1 MSSMMVTR
9 DLSYVPKLRNRH
21 PPPPT
26 TYRRIRSGLYSYLR
40 SVETAMIK
48 KLPSYEL
55 FIDGA
60 EDGMK
65 IVSGIFPPLVA
76 VLTAAYMLR
85 ASGTLDL
92 IVSLLSPIT
101 NLIPAEVMPLALI
114 RPISGSGATGI
125 LTEILN
131 NYGADSEVGRIASVI
146 MGSTET
152 TFYCLCVY
160 FAKTRVKHNL
170 KAVPFA
176 AVGDIVGILTA
187 AILIK
192 LVKF

>member
-1 MSSMMVTR
+1 MI
-9 DLSYVPKLRNRH
+9 YVIPAIIL
-21 PPPPT
+21 
-26 TYRRIRSGLYSYLR
+26 IILIVAL
-40 SVETAMIK
+40 AK

-60 EDGMK
+60 QEGMK
-65 IVSGIFPPLVA
+65 IVLGIFPPLVA

-92 IVSLLSPIT
+92 IISLLSPVT
-101 NLIPAEVMPLALI
+101 KYIPAEVMPLALI
-114 RPISGSGATGI
+114 RPLSGSGAIGI

-131 NYGADSEVGRIASVI
+131 VHGADSEIGRIASVI

-176 AVGDIVGILTA
+176 AAGDIVGIVMA
-187 AILIK
+187 VILIR
-192 LVKF
+192 FANF

>member
-1 MSSMMVTR
+1 MI
-9 DLSYVPKLRNRH
+9 YVIPL
-21 PPPPT
+21 
-26 TYRRIRSGLYSYLR
+26 IIALVLI
-40 SVETAMIK
+40 TAMIK

-60 EDGMK
+60 EEGMK

-92 IVSLLSPIT
+92 I
-101 NLIPAEVMPLALI
+101 IPAEVMPLALI

>member
-1 MSSMMVTR
+1 
-9 DLSYVPKLRNRH
+9 
-21 PPPPT
+21 
-26 TYRRIRSGLYSYLR
+26 
-40 SVETAMIK
+40 MIYIIPAIIAIVLIAALAK

-60 EDGMK
+60 EEGMK
-65 IVSGIFPPLVA
+65 IVAGIFPPLAA

-92 IVSLLSPIT
+92 IISFLSPIT
-101 NLIPAEVMPLALI
+101 GFIPAEVMPLALI
-114 RPISGSGATGI
+114 RPISGSGAIGI
-125 LTEILN
+125 LSEILN
-131 NYGADSEVGRIASVI
+131 THGADSEIGRIASVI

-176 AVGDIVGILTA
+176 ATGDIVGILMA
-187 AILIK
+187 VILIK
-192 LVKF
+192 LVKI

>member
-1 MSSMMVTR
+1 MI
-9 DLSYVPKLRNRH
+9 YVIPAIIL
-21 PPPPT
+21 
-26 TYRRIRSGLYSYLR
+26 IILIVAL
-40 SVETAMIK
+40 AK

-60 EDGMK
+60 QDGMK
-65 IVSGIFPPLVA
+65 IVLGIFPPLLA

-92 IVSLLSPIT
+92 IISFLSPVT
-101 NLIPAEVMPLALI
+101 GFIPAEVMPLALI
-114 RPISGSGATGI
+114 RPLSGSGAIGI

-131 NYGADSEVGRIASVI
+131 THGADSEIGRIASVI

-170 KAVPFA
+170 RAVPFA
-176 AVGDIVGILTA
+176 AAGDIVGIVMA
-187 AILIK
+187 VILIR
-192 LVKF
+192 FANF

>member
-1 MSSMMVTR
+1 MI
-9 DLSYVPKLRNRH
+9 YVIPL
-21 PPPPT
+21 
-26 TYRRIRSGLYSYLR
+26 IIALVLI
-40 SVETAMIK
+40 TAMIK

-60 EDGMK
+60 EEGMK

-101 NLIPAEVMPLALI
+101 NLIPAEVMPLA
-114 RPISGSGATGI
+114 

>member
-1 MSSMMVTR
+1 MI
-9 DLSYVPKLRNRH
+9 YVIPL
-21 PPPPT
+21 
-26 TYRRIRSGLYSYLR
+26 IISLVLI
-40 SVETAMIK
+40 TAMIK

-92 IVSLLSPIT
+92 IVS
-101 NLIPAEVMPLALI
+101 EVMPLALI

>member
-1 MSSMMVTR
+1 MI
-9 DLSYVPKLRNRH
+9 YVIPL
-21 PPPPT
+21 
-26 TYRRIRSGLYSYLR
+26 IIALILI
-40 SVETAMIK
+40 TAMIK

-55 FIDGA
+55 FIDGV

-65 IVSGIFPPLVA
+65 IVLGIFPPLVA

>member
-1 MSSMMVTR
+1 
-9 DLSYVPKLRNRH
+9 
-21 PPPPT
+21 
-26 TYRRIRSGLYSYLR
+26 
-40 SVETAMIK
+40 
-48 KLPSYEL
+48 
-55 FIDGA
+55 
-60 EDGMK
+60 
-65 IVSGIFPPLVA
+65 
-76 VLTAAYMLR
+76 
-85 ASGTLDL
+85 
-92 IVSLLSPIT
+92 
-101 NLIPAEVMPLALI
+101 MPLALI

-176 AVGDIVGILTA
+176 AVGDIVGIIDGGYFVKVGKILTNLIIYLKNSNFYIYIIKKNRI
-187 AILIK
+187 ILSA
-192 LVKF
+192 

>member
-1 MSSMMVTR
+1 MI
-9 DLSYVPKLRNRH
+9 YVIPAVIALVL
-21 PPPPT
+21 
-26 TYRRIRSGLYSYLR
+26 IYSLVKR
-40 SVETAMIK
+40 
-48 KLPSYEL
+48 LPAYEI

-65 IVSGIFPPLVA
+65 IVLGIFPPLVA

-92 IVSLLSPIT
+92 LVSLLSPIK

-125 LTEILN
+125 LAEILSAH
-131 NYGADSEVGRIASVI
+131 GADSLIGRLASVI

-160 FAKTRVKHNL
+160 FAKTRVKHNIR
-170 KAVPFA
+170 AIPFA

-187 AILIK
+187 AILIN
-192 LVKF
+192 LLNF

>member
-1 MSSMMVTR
+1 MI
-9 DLSYVPKLRNRH
+9 YVIPAVIALVL
-21 PPPPT
+21 
-26 TYRRIRSGLYSYLR
+26 IYSLVKR
-40 SVETAMIK
+40 
-48 KLPSYEL
+48 LPSYEI
-55 FIDGA
+55 FIGGV

-65 IVSGIFPPLVA
+65 IVVGIFSPLVA

-92 IVSLLSPIT
+92 LVSLLSPIK

-125 LTEILN
+125 LAEILSAH
-131 NYGADSEVGRIASVI
+131 GADSLIGRLASVI

-160 FAKTRVKHNL
+160 FAKTRVKHNMR
-170 KAVPFA
+170 AIPFA
-176 AVGDIVGILTA
+176 AVGDIIGILTA
-187 AILIK
+187 AVLIK
-192 LVKF
+192 LLNF

>member
-1 MSSMMVTR
+1 
-9 DLSYVPKLRNRH
+9 
-21 PPPPT
+21 
-26 TYRRIRSGLYSYLR
+26 
-40 SVETAMIK
+40 MIYIIPAIIAIVLIAALAK

-60 EDGMK
+60 EEGMK
-65 IVSGIFPPLVA
+65 IVAGIFPPLVA

-92 IVSLLSPIT
+92 IISFLSPIT
-101 NLIPAEVMPLALI
+101 GFIPAEVMPLALI
-114 RPISGSGATGI
+114 RPISGSGAIGI
-125 LTEILN
+125 LSEILN
-131 NYGADSEVGRIASVI
+131 THGADSEIGRIASVI

-176 AVGDIVGILTA
+176 AAGDIVGILTA
-187 AILIK
+187 VILIK
-192 LVKF
+192 LVKI

>member
-1 MSSMMVTR
+1 MI
-9 DLSYVPKLRNRH
+9 YVIPAIIAIVLFVA
-21 PPPPT
+21 
-26 TYRRIRSGLYSYLR
+26 LF
-40 SVETAMIK
+40 K

-55 FIDGA
+55 FIEGT
-60 EDGMK
+60 EEGMK
-65 IVSGIFPPLVA
+65 IVAGIFPPLVA

-85 ASGTLDL
+85 ASGTFDL
-92 IVSLLSPIT
+92 IISLLSPVT
-101 NLIPAEVMPLALI
+101 KLIPAEVMPLALI
-114 RPISGSGATGI
+114 RPISGSGAIGI

-131 NYGADSEVGRIASVI
+131 THGADSEIGRIASVI

-176 AVGDIVGILTA
+176 AAGDIVGILMA
-187 AILIK
+187 VILIK

>member
-1 MSSMMVTR
+1 
-9 DLSYVPKLRNRH
+9 
-21 PPPPT
+21 
-26 TYRRIRSGLYSYLR
+26 
-40 SVETAMIK
+40 MIYIIPAVIAIVLIVSLAK
-48 KLPSYEL
+48 RLPSYEL

-60 EDGMK
+60 EEGMK
-65 IVSGIFPPLVA
+65 IVAGIFPPLVA

-92 IVSLLSPIT
+92 IISFLSPIT
-101 NLIPAEVMPLALI
+101 GFIPAEVMPLALI
-114 RPISGSGATGI
+114 RPISGSGAIGI
-125 LTEILN
+125 LSEILN
-131 NYGADSEVGRIASVI
+131 THGADSEIGRIASVI

-176 AVGDIVGILTA
+176 AAGDIVGILMA
-187 AILIK
+187 VILIK
-192 LVKF
+192 LVKI

>member
-1 MSSMMVTR
+1 MI
-9 DLSYVPKLRNRH
+9 YVIPAIIILVLAAALR
-21 PPPPT
+21 
-26 TYRRIRSGLYSYLR
+26 
-40 SVETAMIK
+40 K
-48 KLPSYEL
+48 KLPVYEL
-55 FIDGA
+55 FIEGVG
-60 EDGMK
+60 EGMK
-65 IVSGIFPPLVA
+65 IITGIFPPLLA

-92 IVSLLSPIT
+92 FVSLLSPIK

-114 RPISGSGATGI
+114 RPISGSGALG
-125 LTEILN
+125 LLSEILN
-131 NYGADSEVGRIASVI
+131 THGADGEIGRLASVI

-152 TFYCLCVY
+152 TFYCLCIY

-176 AVGDIVGILTA
+176 VVGDIVGILTA

-192 LVKF
+192 LVNI

>member
-1 MSSMMVTR
+1 MI
-9 DLSYVPKLRNRH
+9 YVIPAVIALVL
-21 PPPPT
+21 
-26 TYRRIRSGLYSYLR
+26 IYSLVKR
-40 SVETAMIK
+40 
-48 KLPSYEL
+48 LPSYEI

-65 IVSGIFPPLVA
+65 IVVGIFPPLVA

-92 IVSLLSPIT
+92 LVSLLSPIK

-125 LTEILN
+125 LAEILSAH
-131 NYGADSEVGRIASVI
+131 GADSLIGRLASVI

-160 FAKTRVKHNL
+160 FAKTRVKHNMR
-170 KAVPFA
+170 AIPFA

-192 LVKF
+192 LLNF

>member
-1 MSSMMVTR
+1 MI
-9 DLSYVPKLRNRH
+9 YVIPL
-21 PPPPT
+21 
-26 TYRRIRSGLYSYLR
+26 IIALVLI
-40 SVETAMIK
+40 TAMIK

-60 EDGMK
+60 EEGMK

-152 TFYCLCVY
+152 TLY

>member
-1 MSSMMVTR
+1 MI
-9 DLSYVPKLRNRH
+9 YVIPL
-21 PPPPT
+21 
-26 TYRRIRSGLYSYLR
+26 IIALVLI
-40 SVETAMIK
+40 TAMIK

-131 NYGADSEVGRIASVI
+131 NY
-146 MGSTET
+146 
-152 TFYCLCVY
+152 VY

>member
-1 MSSMMVTR
+1 
-9 DLSYVPKLRNRH
+9 
-21 PPPPT
+21 
-26 TYRRIRSGLYSYLR
+26 
-40 SVETAMIK
+40 MIYIIPAIIAIVLIAALAK
-48 KLPSYEL
+48 KLPSSEL

-60 EDGMK
+60 EEGMK
-65 IVSGIFPPLVA
+65 IVAGIFPPLVA

-92 IVSLLSPIT
+92 IISFLSPIT
-101 NLIPAEVMPLALI
+101 GFIPAEVMPLALI
-114 RPISGSGATGI
+114 RPISGSGAIGI
-125 LTEILN
+125 LSEILN
-131 NYGADSEVGRIASVI
+131 TPGTDSEIGRIASVI

-176 AVGDIVGILTA
+176 AAGDIVGILMA
-187 AILIK
+187 VILIK
-192 LVKF
+192 LVKI

>member
-1 MSSMMVTR
+1 MI
-9 DLSYVPKLRNRH
+9 YVIPL
-21 PPPPT
+21 
-26 TYRRIRSGLYSYLR
+26 IIALVLI
-40 SVETAMIK
+40 TAMIK

-92 IVSLLSPIT
+92 IVSLLT

>member
-1 MSSMMVTR
+1 MI
-9 DLSYVPKLRNRH
+9 YVIPAVIALVL
-21 PPPPT
+21 
-26 TYRRIRSGLYSYLR
+26 IYSLVKR
-40 SVETAMIK
+40 
-48 KLPSYEL
+48 LPSYEI
-55 FIDGA
+55 FIEGA

-65 IVSGIFPPLVA
+65 IVAGIFPPLVA

-92 IVSLLSPIT
+92 LVSLLSPIK

-125 LTEILN
+125 LAEILSAH
-131 NYGADSEVGRIASVI
+131 GADSLIGRLASVI

-160 FAKTRVKHNL
+160 FAKTRVKHNIR
-170 KAVPFA
+170 AIPFA

-187 AILIK
+187 AILIN
-192 LVKF
+192 LLNF

>member
-1 MSSMMVTR
+1 MI
-9 DLSYVPKLRNRH
+9 YVIPAIIAIILFVA
-21 PPPPT
+21 
-26 TYRRIRSGLYSYLR
+26 LF
-40 SVETAMIK
+40 K
-48 KLPSYEL
+48 KLPTYEL
-55 FIDGA
+55 FIEGT
-60 EDGMK
+60 EEGMK
-65 IVSGIFPPLVA
+65 IVVGIFPPLVA

-85 ASGTLDL
+85 ASGTFDL
-92 IVSLLSPIT
+92 IISLLSPVT
-101 NLIPAEVMPLALI
+101 KLIPAEVMPLALI
-114 RPISGSGATGI
+114 RPISGSGAIGI

-131 NYGADSEVGRIASVI
+131 THGADSEIGRIASVI

-176 AVGDIVGILTA
+176 AAGDIVGILMA
-187 AILIK
+187 VILIK

>member
-1 MSSMMVTR
+1 
-9 DLSYVPKLRNRH
+9 
-21 PPPPT
+21 
-26 TYRRIRSGLYSYLR
+26 
-40 SVETAMIK
+40 MIYIIPAIIAIVLIAALAK

-60 EDGMK
+60 EEGMK
-65 IVSGIFPPLVA
+65 IVAGIFPPLVA

-92 IVSLLSPIT
+92 IISFLSPIT
-101 NLIPAEVMPLALI
+101 GFIPAEVMPLALI
-114 RPISGSGATGI
+114 RPISGSGAIGI
-125 LTEILN
+125 LSEILN
-131 NYGADSEVGRIASVI
+131 TPGTDSEIGRIASVI

-176 AVGDIVGILTA
+176 AAGDIVGILMA
-187 AILIK
+187 VILIK
-192 LVKF
+192 LVKI

>member
-1 MSSMMVTR
+1 
-9 DLSYVPKLRNRH
+9 
-21 PPPPT
+21 
-26 TYRRIRSGLYSYLR
+26 
-40 SVETAMIK
+40 MIYIIPAIIAIVLIAALAK

-60 EDGMK
+60 EEGMK
-65 IVSGIFPPLVA
+65 IVAGIFPPLVA

-92 IVSLLSPIT
+92 IISFLSPIT
-101 NLIPAEVMPLALI
+101 GFIPAEVMPLALI
-114 RPISGSGATGI
+114 RPISGSGAIGI
-125 LTEILN
+125 LSEILN
-131 NYGADSEVGRIASVI
+131 THGADSEIGRIASVI

-176 AVGDIVGILTA
+176 ATGDIVGILMA
-187 AILIK
+187 VILIK
-192 LVKF
+192 LVKI

>member
-1 MSSMMVTR
+1 MI
-9 DLSYVPKLRNRH
+9 YVIPAIIAIVMTVSL
-21 PPPPT
+21 
-26 TYRRIRSGLYSYLR
+26 
-40 SVETAMIK
+40 AK
-48 KLPSYEL
+48 KLPSYEI

-60 EDGMK
+60 EEGMK
-65 IVSGIFPPLVA
+65 IVAGIFPPLVA

-92 IVSLLSPIT
+92 IISFLSPVT
-101 NLIPAEVMPLALI
+101 KFIPAEVMPLALI
-114 RPISGSGATGI
+114 RPISGSGAIGI

-131 NYGADSEVGRIASVI
+131 THGADGEIGRIASVI

-160 FAKTRVKHNL
+160 FARTRVKHNL

-176 AVGDIVGILTA
+176 AAGDIVGILMA
-187 AILIK
+187 VILIK
-192 LVKF
+192 LVKI

>member
-1 MSSMMVTR
+1 MI
-9 DLSYVPKLRNRH
+9 YVIPL
-21 PPPPT
+21 
-26 TYRRIRSGLYSYLR
+26 IIALVLI
-40 SVETAMIK
+40 TAMIK

-60 EDGMK
+60 EEGMK

-114 RPISGSGATGI
+114 RPIRPIRSTQSPVRAMPQIPAAQRALITHGIATHGS
-125 LTEILN
+125 
-131 NYGADSEVGRIASVI
+131 R
-146 MGSTET
+146 
-152 TFYCLCVY
+152 
-160 FAKTRVKHNL
+160 
-170 KAVPFA
+170 
-176 AVGDIVGILTA
+176 
-187 AILIK
+187 
-192 LVKF
+192 